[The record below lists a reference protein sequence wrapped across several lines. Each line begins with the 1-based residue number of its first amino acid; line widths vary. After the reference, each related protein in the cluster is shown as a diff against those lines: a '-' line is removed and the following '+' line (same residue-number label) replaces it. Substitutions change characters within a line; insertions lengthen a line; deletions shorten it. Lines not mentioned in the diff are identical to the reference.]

1 MFFGDE
7 HLGKAVAMLRESAD
21 LNQKELAREIGV
33 KANTMNQYES
43 GRRGMS
49 EEVAGRIAGVL
60 QCDPIEIWNLAYAIF
75 RFNHFRERAA
85 REGIS
90 VDEMIA
96 RSENRPSPATLMEL
110 YDSRMARDRE
120 LMETAVKFLASVG
133 TGMGALGLVRIVVEA
148 HPHKAA
154 KARRAVRFSRGKR
167 PSPPEPS

>member
-21 LNQKELAREIGV
+21 LNQKALAREIGV
-33 KANTMNQYES
+33 KPNTMNQYES

-49 EEVAGRIAGVL
+49 DEVIGRIAGVL
-60 QCDPIEIWNLAYAIF
+60 LCDPIAIWNLAYTIF

-85 REGIS
+85 REGIP

-96 RSENRPSPATLMEL
+96 RSETRPSPARLMEL

-120 LMETAVKFLASVG
+120 LMEATVKFLDSVG
-133 TGMGALGLVRIVVEA
+133 TGMGALGLVKIVVEA
-148 HPHKAA
+148 HPHKTA
-154 KARRAVRFSRGKR
+154 KTRRAVRFGRKKR
-167 PSPPEPS
+167 PSPSELP